1 MAIFNSKLLVI
12 TRGYSKMARDWDL
25 GCSNM
30 FQLFPS
36 RDIHIIH
43 GLCIAASMNSI
54 DKAPCATWA
63 RAMGSLCVAVTKLC
77 QSYAKGT
84 KAAVATIFRI

>member
-1 MAIFNSKLLVI
+1 MGHFQVRKLLVI
-12 TRGYSKMARDWDL
+12 PRGYSKMARDWDL
-25 GCSNM
+25 GCSNI

-36 RDIHIIH
+36 RDLHIIH

-63 RAMGSLCVAVTKLC
+63 RARLVPWDR
-77 QSYAKGT
+77 YAWQ
-84 KAAVATIFRI
+84 